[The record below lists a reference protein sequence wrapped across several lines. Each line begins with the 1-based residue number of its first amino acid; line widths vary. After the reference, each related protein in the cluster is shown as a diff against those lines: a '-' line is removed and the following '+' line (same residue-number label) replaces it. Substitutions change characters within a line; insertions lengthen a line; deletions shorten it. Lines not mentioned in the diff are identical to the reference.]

1 MSDWYVEEFISP
13 SSESSGGVVLSNTE
27 TGETQTID
35 ADSYSSVDDFLDEVY
50 GMTEDI
56 RFNPDTVSR
65 MVMEKVAEYF
75 NIN

>member
-1 MSDWYVEEFISP
+1 MSDWYVKEFMSP
-13 SSESSGGVVLSNTE
+13 SNESSGGVILANEE

-50 GMTEDI
+50 GKTQDI